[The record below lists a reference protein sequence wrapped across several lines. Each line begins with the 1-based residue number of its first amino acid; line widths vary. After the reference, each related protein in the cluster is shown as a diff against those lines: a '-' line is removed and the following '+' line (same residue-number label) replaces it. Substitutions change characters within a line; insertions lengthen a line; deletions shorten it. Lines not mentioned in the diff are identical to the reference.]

1 MSIDAAHELTA
12 EQVYLAHARDE
23 LALMREH
30 TLSLEAQGGDQI
42 AEEQLAGVLRLR
54 AAALTDDRSTSLFFG
69 RLDMAAEVSSGGSVS
84 AGKGGEGVSS
94 RARGATSG
102 DTVGDGG
109 NRWYVGRRH
118 VSDAHGDPVVIDWR
132 AQVSTAFYRAS
143 PTEPMGVRLRRRF
156 GVEGGE
162 LTAYEDEHL
171 LAPQPS
177 DATGHSQIL
186 ASEIERPRSGPMR
199 DIVATIQPE
208 QDEIVR
214 SDVTRTICVQ
224 GAPGTGKTA
233 VGLHRAAWLLYAYRE
248 RLARSG
254 VLVIGPNRTFL
265 EHVGAVLPSLGEI
278 NVRQTTI
285 DELTAQ
291 EGVRVRAQDVS
302 AVAVLKGD
310 ARMAELLRRAV
321 WSTVRPVTEPLVLPR
336 GSRTWRVPTYDVQD
350 IVEELRGRSVRY
362 AAAQAMLPRRL
373 AHAVLVRMERSGDSP
388 DDQVQDTVTRSASMR
403 AYVKTIWPSLDP
415 VRVLWQLWSSPQ
427 ALAEAADGLL
437 SALEQQALTWE
448 RPPRSPGTARWTAAD
463 AVLLDEL
470 ADLVERTPS
479 LGHIVL
485 DEAQD
490 LSPMQLRAVGRRAA
504 TGSLTVLGDI
514 AQGTTPWSTTSWE
527 ESLRHLG
534 AEDAHLEVL
543 DRGFRVPGAV
553 IDYAARLL
561 PTIAPGL
568 GVPRSVRD
576 DPGRLDVRQVPD
588 SCAGVPAEVAR
599 IFEYAGT
606 IGVIVAQGQ
615 VARVGTELTASG
627 TAYLQLG
634 EEHDQELLASPPR
647 VQLVPAALAKG
658 LEFDQVIVVEPAA
671 IVAAEPDERTGLRR
685 LYVVLTRAVSGL
697 TVLHSQPLPPD
708 LAPTDVGFI
717 HACHPDQLA
726 AVATFVHADDP
737 EALVV
742 LDLDRQRLEESG
754 AAVRLE
760 PGEPNDPLSPL
771 YPHIYGPIPLSAVRR
786 VLEAGF
792 DMHGSFSVGGEA
804 P

>member
-1 MSIDAAHELTA
+1 MSIDAARELTA
-12 EQVYLAHARDE
+12 EQAYLTHARAE
-23 LALMREH
+23 LARMREH

-42 AEEQLAGVLRLR
+42 AEEQLAGLLRLR

-69 RLDMAAEVSSGGSVS
+69 RLDMAAEAGSGGGAS
-84 AGKGGEGVSS
+84 AG
-94 RARGATSG
+94 ARGEVA
-102 DTVGDGG
+102 DDGDGAT
-109 NRWYVGRRH
+109 RWYVGRRH

-156 GVEGGE
+156 GIEGGE

-171 LAPQPS
+171 LAPQTS
-177 DATGHSQIL
+177 DTTGHSQIL
-186 ASEIERPRSGPMR
+186 ATEIERPRSGPMR

-278 NVRQTTI
+278 SVRHTTI
-285 DELTAQ
+285 DELTAR
-291 EGVRVRAQDVS
+291 EGVEVRAQDVP
-302 AVAVLKGD
+302 AVAVLKGN
-310 ARMAELLRRAV
+310 ARMAQLLRRAV
-321 WSTVRPVTEPLVLPR
+321 WTKVHPATEPLVLPR
-336 GSRTWRVPTYDVQD
+336 GSRTWRVSAYDVQE
-350 IVEELRGRSVRY
+350 IVDELRGRSVRY
-362 AAAQAMLPRRL
+362 AAAQAMLPHRL

-388 DDQVQDTVTRSASMR
+388 DDRVQDTVARNARMR
-403 AYVKTIWPSLDP
+403 AYVKGIWPSLDP
-415 VRVLWQLWSSPQ
+415 ARVLWELLSSPQ
-427 ALAEAADGLL
+427 ALAEAAAGLL
-437 SALEQQALTWE
+437 STAEQRALTWE
-448 RPPRSPGTARWTAAD
+448 HPPRSPGTARWTAAD

-470 ADLVERTPS
+470 GDLVERTPS

-534 AEDAHLEVL
+534 AEGAHLEVL
-543 DRGFRVPGAV
+543 DRGFRVPGGV

-576 DPGRLDVRQVPD
+576 DRGRLDVRQVSD
-588 SCAGVPAEVAR
+588 SCAGVPAEVDR
-599 IFEYAGT
+599 ILEHPGT
-606 IGVIVAQGQ
+606 VAVIVAQGQ
-615 VARVGTELTASG
+615 VARVGTELAASG

-634 EEHDQELLASPPR
+634 VQHDQEPPAPPPR

-697 TVLHSQPLPPD
+697 TVLHTQTLPPD
-708 LAPTDVGFI
+708 LA
-717 HACHPDQLA
+717 A
-726 AVATFVHADDP
+726 AQ
-737 EALVV
+737 E
-742 LDLDRQRLEESG
+742 
-754 AAVRLE
+754 
-760 PGEPNDPLSPL
+760 
-771 YPHIYGPIPLSAVRR
+771 
-786 VLEAGF
+786 
-792 DMHGSFSVGGEA
+792 
-804 P
+804 